1 MLLSMTGQG
10 SANGRH
16 DAMSIEVDV
25 RSVNNRFLK
34 VSSRLSEPVSGLETQ
49 LESIVREHLRRG
61 TVTVSIRTSSDRA
74 SLASSISQA
83 TLRAYVEQF
92 RDATRGL
99 IHDSQWTI
107 EMGAALQLPGVLEA
121 NEGDSNEALQ
131 EAAIGLL
138 RQALFALNTM
148 RAAEGRS
155 MQSQLE
161 QSLHEISDVCQ
172 AIETRAPVVLEE
184 YARRLETRVRNGVK
198 ELGVE
203 IDRVD
208 LTREVVQ
215 FSDRCDIREEI
226 VRLQSHIAQF
236 QQSMQSEESQGKR
249 LDFLIQELLRETNTI
264 GSKANDAVIAH
275 HVVTIKTKI
284 EQMRELVQNVE

>member
-1 MLLSMTGQG
+1 MLVSMTGQG
-10 SANGRH
+10 SASGRH
-16 DAMSIEVDV
+16 EAMSIEVDV

-34 VSSRLSEPVSGLETQ
+34 VSSRLSEPVSSLETQ

-61 TVTVSIRTSSDRA
+61 TVTVSIRTFSDRA
-74 SLASSISQA
+74 SQASSISQA

-92 RDATRGL
+92 RQATQGL
-99 IHDSQWTI
+99 VHDSQWI
-107 EMGAALQLPGVLEA
+107 VEMGAALQLPGVLETSEA
-121 NEGDSNEALQ
+121 ASDEALQ
-131 EAAIGLL
+131 DAATGLL
-138 RQALFALNTM
+138 RQALSALNTM

-161 QSLHEISDVCQ
+161 QSLQEISDVCQ
-172 AIETRAPVVLEE
+172 AIESRAPGVLEE

-236 QQSMQSEESQGKR
+236 QQSMQAEESQGKR
-249 LDFLIQELLRETNTI
+249 LDFLIQELLREANTI